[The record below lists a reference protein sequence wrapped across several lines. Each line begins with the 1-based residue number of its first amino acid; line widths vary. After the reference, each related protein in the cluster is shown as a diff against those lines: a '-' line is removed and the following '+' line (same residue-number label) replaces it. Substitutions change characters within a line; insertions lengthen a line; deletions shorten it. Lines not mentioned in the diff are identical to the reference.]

1 MKLIKNRFFAIIG
14 VKVVYGYDSNLMS
27 NPQIIF
33 INNPQN
39 PQVLIFNQS
48 LSLSNFH
55 SIQNPSIQISLQTIS
70 FPLIPYPKSI
80 LFPPYYQ
87 TLYLTMN
94 MNTNQDSDNSI
105 LLSKDNKTIELVN
118 ELSPKKTS
126 RYKKALF
133 EFFLINH
140 NSWFKVNLTKIRN
153 ISAYCGIGI
162 KQLQF
167 QSLVLLST
175 TKKTSGSY
183 DSAIQGLLNNIRFDL
198 AFINFTNQNTLTYI
212 SLSIVFIMALMFT
225 LIYLQLL
232 AKKRLFIKVFIII
245 FGGLAWTIENY
256 LMIPMV
262 IYSTVYIQHSLF
274 LKDTYVNV
282 YEKDLQFSIL
292 IGFMFILQLALL
304 FVIVFMNTIFNYTS
318 GFSYE
323 TAYSR
328 AHSMVSL
335 KQITF
340 LFVLSIMHV
349 AVSKAYFLYMNIV
362 VGLVM
367 VYNYV
372 YYLAYYSNFDN
383 LVDSGL
389 WLTLTVS
396 STLSLINE
404 YTPDGFETVICL
416 IILLPFIY
424 YLLWTGLERSFNR
437 RSNSKCSSPFMYEI
451 KIRRIC
457 RNQNNLNEE
466 SISQIRALFNEAT
479 KQFLEFKLIYIW
491 ECNFE
496 LKYSLNNELAM
507 MKLLKIIF
515 SNNRPGFLPKPE
527 QTFKNFPDIEAQFLF
542 YKLFKGLSISS
553 NSKDFSLI
561 KYLKHYSKSN
571 LLDLEACNKLIKL
584 IDSNLQSAHL
594 PVNIL
599 IKRCIDLHKCLT
611 KNETNLSK
619 YMNNMYDEPAELT
632 RYKSFKEQLFNSGDP
647 NFESQEARQIENYIE
662 KLMDFSLDH
671 RNAKMILSGYPKK
684 LGTIIYV
691 NKHCIRL
698 LSAGS
703 ASEILGKNYKSLIPA
718 PFDAAHEFILERF
731 LLFGQTTEVKRDH
744 LVILDNMGFAI
755 EVTMHFKMAF
765 YCHVPY
771 FMLDLIP
778 KNPKECIILFSTQ
791 GQIFSYSQELELAI
805 SKEVKNIDELFPK
818 LLQQMIEHPLNTIF
832 LYKDENRNEIVKCVQ
847 FKIENEVLNILYI
860 FDEEDLHRRKLSGIN
875 IYQLFRRKSSLVSKK
890 SVCRTAAML
899 RRPSINKRKIK
910 KVEST
915 DSLFQG
921 FVYDHSISILKYTK
935 MLKYFNYFS
944 CAFLCIILI
953 AISAAEANL
962 NDTKTLCDI
971 VNDLGVIRNHI
982 TGIASVA
989 RAIDLYKYEEGLAH
1003 SYSYYQNS
1011 LNNKTLELEKYL
1023 LSLDKYTDVYQI
1035 KKKLKNKEIDL
1046 VKYINTTTYSQS
1058 SNLYQGILDLI
1069 SCSSQWAQSQF
1080 QSTDYLLFI
1089 YQNAFHSLFQ
1099 SMNQTIFESSKSIQ
1113 EKNSQTYLFFK
1124 NLKVLIF
1131 IPLLFQFSLSLI
1143 IFLFLCKINKT
1154 EWKIISDISTSSL
1167 LFVRSK
1173 TNERIKSITKDHIS
1187 LNPSIDRLRC
1197 ISSNIWRP
1205 YMISCIILSVLVFIY
1220 YFICFYAIDN
1230 SLTFF
1235 LDLIIDHRYWGGLR
1249 RSLVLKVFVW
1259 GREYYMRGLPY
1270 SYDKSINDLIKFPS
1284 LIESFEFCNDEL
1296 LYIEDKVMHHTVE
1309 LRSKGYFY
1317 TQYLD
1322 LLAKHPCDEL
1332 SEVELCEVS
1341 VISQGI
1347 HLGIHSFSIDMKSLV
1362 KSDHENNSL
1371 VLSYLE
1377 KTSEDLVVSIKVA
1390 NEKQE
1395 EISYLFYQYYM
1406 NMLIL
1411 TTACF
1416 LVIFVLYAKFVQDRV
1431 INKIQISLL
1440 SMNQLILLF
1449 TDSRMGRSQISLE
1462 ETSQQSFTTT
1472 LK

>member
-1 MKLIKNRFFAIIG
+1 MNKN
-14 VKVVYGYDSNLMS
+14 YE
-27 NPQIIF
+27 
-33 INNPQN
+33 
-39 PQVLIFNQS
+39 
-48 LSLSNFH
+48 
-55 SIQNPSIQISLQTIS
+55 
-70 FPLIPYPKSI
+70 
-80 LFPPYYQ
+80 
-87 TLYLTMN
+87 
-94 MNTNQDSDNSI
+94 SDNSI
-105 LLSKDNKTIELVN
+105 LQSRDNKTIELVN
-118 ELSPKKTS
+118 ELSAKKTS

-140 NSWFKVNLTKIRN
+140 NSWFKLNLTKIRN

-175 TKKTSGSY
+175 SKKTSGSY

-198 AFINFTNQNTLTYI
+198 AFINFSNQNTLTYI

-274 LKDTYVNV
+274 LQDTYVNV

-328 AHSMVSL
+328 SHSMVSL

-340 LFVLSIMHV
+340 LFILSIMHV

-362 VGLVM
+362 IGLVM

-372 YYLAYYSNFDN
+372 YYLSYYSNFDN

-389 WLTLTVS
+389 WLTLSVS

-437 RSNSKCSSPFMYEI
+437 RSISKCSSPYLYEI

-466 SISQIRALFNEAT
+466 SISQIRELFNEAT
-479 KQFLEFKLIYIW
+479 KDFLEFKLIYIW

-496 LKYSLNNELAM
+496 LKYSLNNDLAM

-527 QTFKNFPDIEAQFLF
+527 LIFTSFPDIEAQYLF

-584 IDSNLQSAHL
+584 IDSNLESAHL
-594 PVNIL
+594 PVNLI
-599 IKRCIDLHKCLT
+599 IKRCIELHNCLT
-611 KNETNLSK
+611 KNEINLSK
-619 YMNNMYDEPAELT
+619 YMSNMYDEPTELA

-647 NFESQEARQIENYIE
+647 NFESQEERQIEIYIE

-671 RNAKMILSGYPKK
+671 RNAKLILSGYPKK

-698 LSAGS
+698 LSASS
-703 ASEILGKNYKSLIPA
+703 ASEVVGKNYKSLIPA
-718 PFDAAHEFILERF
+718 PFDAAHEYILERF

-744 LVILDNMGFAI
+744 LVILDNLGFAI
-755 EVTMHFKMAF
+755 EVSMHFKMAF

-778 KNPKECIILFSTQ
+778 KNPKECIVLFSTQ

-805 SKEVKNIDELFPK
+805 SKEVQNIDELFPK
-818 LLQQMIEHPLNTIF
+818 IMKQMQEHPLNTIF

-875 IYQLFRRKSSLVSKK
+875 IYQLFRRKSSLISKK
-890 SVCRTAAML
+890 SVSRTSVML
-899 RRPSINKRKIK
+899 RRPSINRRKMK

-915 DSLFQG
+915 DSLIQG
-921 FVYDHSISILKYTK
+921 FAYDHSMSILKYTK

-944 CAFLCIILI
+944 CAFLCVILI
-953 AISAAEANL
+953 AISASEANL

-982 TGIASVA
+982 TGVASAA

-1003 SYSYYQNS
+1003 SYSYYQYS

-1035 KKKLKNKEIDL
+1035 KKRLKSKEIVL
-1046 VKYINTTTYSQS
+1046 VKYINTSSYSQT

-1069 SCSSQWAQSQF
+1069 SCSSQWSRSKF
-1080 QSTDYLLFI
+1080 LSSDNLLFI
-1089 YQNAFHSLFQ
+1089 YQNAYHSLFQ

-1113 EKNSQTYLFFK
+1113 EKNHQIYSFFK
-1124 NLKVLIF
+1124 YLKVLICV
-1131 IPLLFQFSLSLI
+1131 PLLFQFSLSLI
-1143 IFLFLCKINKT
+1143 VFLFLCKISNN
-1154 EWKIISDISTSSL
+1154 EWKIISDISTTSL
-1167 LFVRSK
+1167 LLVRTK
-1173 TNERIKSITKDHIS
+1173 TIERIKSNSKDHIS
-1187 LNPSIDRLRC
+1187 LNPSIDRLPC

-1205 YMISCIILSVLVFIY
+1205 YMISCIVLSVLALVYF
-1220 YFICFYAIDN
+1220 FICFYAIDN
-1230 SLTFF
+1230 SLAFF

-1249 RSLVLKVFVW
+1249 RSLVLKMFVW
-1259 GREYYMRGLPY
+1259 GREYYLRGLPY
-1270 SYDKSINDLIKFPS
+1270 SYDKDINDLIRFPS
-1284 LIESFEFCNDEL
+1284 LIEGFESCNEEL
-1296 LYIEDKVMHHTVE
+1296 LYIEDKVLHDSVD
-1309 LRSKGYFY
+1309 LRSKGYLY
-1317 TQYLD
+1317 TQYLN
-1322 LLAKHPCDEL
+1322 LLAKRPCGDL
-1332 SEVELCEVS
+1332 PEVEFCEVS
-1341 VISQGI
+1341 VISRGI
-1347 HLGIHSFSIDMKSLV
+1347 HLAIHSFSIDMNSLV
-1362 KSDHENNSL
+1362 RSNHENNSL
-1371 VLSYLE
+1371 FLAYLE
-1377 KTSEDLVVSIKVA
+1377 KISEDLGSSIKVA

-1395 EISYLFYQYYM
+1395 DLSYSFYQYYM
-1406 NMLIL
+1406 AMLIL
-1411 TTACF
+1411 TTICF
-1416 LVIFVLYAKFVQDRV
+1416 VIIFVVYAKFVQDRV
-1431 INKIQISLL
+1431 IYKVQISLL

-1449 TDSRMGRSQISLE
+1449 TDSRVGRSQISLE
-1462 ETSQQSFTTT
+1462 ETSQHSFTTT